1 MRTIEDLI
9 EKGIAKTATLAD
21 YVNQQNNQTYY
32 EYRLDKRDS
41 LVLVAR
47 LSPAFTAAVV
57 DRWQELESKQ
67 PFQIPQ
73 NYADALQLAADQAK
87 P

>member
-1 MRTIEDLI
+1 MREKQHSKVMRTIEDLLQ
-9 EKGIAKTATLAD
+9 KGIAKTATLAD

-47 LSPAFTAAVV
+47 LSPAFTPMV
-57 DRWQELESKQ
+57 EPKPSHSGSK
-67 PFQIPQ
+67 
-73 NYADALQLAADQAK
+73 
-87 P
+87 